1 MDILQELL
9 GPVPVSEFLLRHFT
23 RVPFAMPDRAAPY
36 TQAFT
41 AADFAAMVEGPQSV
55 LRVVQN
61 GHLFLD
67 HARLSWAEAQTHHR
81 RGHTL
86 LVRYAE
92 RSCAKLQAM
101 AEEFG
106 QFFHS
111 PVDIQVYLTP
121 DRSQAFGWH
130 YDLEEVF
137 IIQVQGCK
145 EYTLRQNTVHPL
157 PVWDTMPADLH
168 YERETSPIRLTCRL
182 EAGDWLYIPSGWW
195 HIARTQAE
203 SIHLSIGVMPVTRL
217 KLFDF
222 LKHHLA
228 HSRFW
233 CERLALMPPV
243 AANSPAPLGK
253 DDNTWGEMR
262 AQLATLLAQEET
274 FQAFL
279 AYLVDAKRASRS
291 ESPTYHSA

>member
-1 MDILQELL
+1 
-9 GPVPVSEFLLRHFT
+9 
-23 RVPFAMPDRAAPY
+23 
-36 TQAFT
+36 
-41 AADFAAMVEGPQSV
+41 MVEGPRSV

-61 GHLFLD
+61 GHLIHD
-67 HARLSWAEAQTHHR
+67 HARLSWAEAQAQHR

-92 RSCAKLQAM
+92 QSCAKLQVL
-101 AEEFG
+101 AEAFA
-106 QFFHS
+106 QFFHA

-121 DRSQAFGWH
+121 DRGQAFGWH

-137 IIQVQGCK
+137 VIQVQGCK
-145 EYTLRQNTVHPL
+145 EYTLRQNTVNPS

-168 YERETSPIRLTCRL
+168 FERETSRIRLTCRL

-203 SIHLSIGVMPVTRL
+203 SIHLSIGVMPAARL

-222 LKHHLA
+222 LKRHLA
-228 HSRFW
+228 HSPFW
-233 CERLALMPPV
+233 CERLALVPP
-243 AANSPAPLGK
+243 AGADSPAPLGQE
-253 DDNTWGEMR
+253 DHIWAEMR

-274 FQAFL
+274 LQAFL

-291 ESPTYHSA
+291 ESPASHPP